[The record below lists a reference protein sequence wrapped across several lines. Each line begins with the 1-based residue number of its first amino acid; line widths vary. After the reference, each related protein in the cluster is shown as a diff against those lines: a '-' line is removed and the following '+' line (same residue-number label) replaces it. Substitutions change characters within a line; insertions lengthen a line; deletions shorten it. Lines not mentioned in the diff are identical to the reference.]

1 MTQPEKLD
9 RTIDPRERV
18 AVRLVFPTIKA
29 YNKKAEA
36 LKQIAEDAEA
46 TGAVSMI

>member
-18 AVRLVFPTIKA
+18 AVRLVFPNIKA
-29 YNKKAEA
+29 YNKKAET
-36 LKQIAEDAEA
+36 LKQIAEESNA